1 MLRLPPFTYLAP
13 KSLSEAIRLYQEHGT
28 DAMFVAGGTD
38 LYPNM
43 KRRQFEP
50 KVVIGLRQ
58 LPELRQFAAE
68 HGEGF
73 RIGAS
78 LTLTRLANHAL
89 VRAVHPALATAAGSV
104 STPQLR
110 NMGTYG
116 GNLLL
121 DTRCNY
127 YNQTFFWRKSI
138 GFCMKKDGDIC
149 LVAPGSSRCWAASST
164 DTAPVTVALDA
175 RVRLVGVN
183 GERVIAARELYN
195 DDGIAYLKKAPDEIL
210 TEVIIPPAEG
220 LKSVYLKL
228 RRRGAFDF
236 PILGVAVALRQ
247 AADGTVTYAKIV
259 MAAVQ
264 SYPLECHAAEQM
276 LIGQKLTPDLIEAVA
291 QAAYKPAKPLDNTDM
306 AHGYRKKMSRLY
318 VSRALAI
325 LAGERRE

>member
-1 MLRLPPFTYLAP
+1 MLRLPPFAYVAP
-13 KSLSEAIRLYQEHGT
+13 QNLTDAIRLFQAYGT

-50 KVVIGLRQ
+50 KYLIGLRQ
-58 LPELRQFAAE
+58 LKELRE
-68 HGEGF
+68 IREMNGEGWS
-73 RIGAS
+73 IGAGV
-78 LTLTRLANHAL
+78 TLTQLSNHPAIQ
-89 VRAVHPALATAAGSV
+89 HDYPALAQAAGLV

-127 YNQTFFWRKSI
+127 YNQTYFWRRAI

-164 DTAPVTVALDA
+164 DTAPVTIALDA
-175 RVRLVGVN
+175 QVRLVGPH
-183 GERVIAARELYN
+183 GERVIPARELYN
-195 DDGIAYLKKAPDEIL
+195 DDGIQYLSKAPDEIL

-220 LKSVYLKL
+220 MKSVYLKL
-228 RRRGAFDF
+228 RRRGSFDF

-247 AADGTVTYAKIV
+247 ALDGTVTYAKIV

-264 SYPLECHAAEQM
+264 SYPLECHDAERM
-276 LIGQKLTPDLIEAVA
+276 LIGQQLTPDLIEAVA

-306 AHGYRKKMSRLY
+306 AHGYRKKMSRVY
-318 VSRALAI
+318 VARALQTLSI
-325 LAGERRE
+325 NR